1 MVLFSGFSNNK
12 SLEERELLQKL
23 NKIEEKI
30 DFNYNVLNKHLVRMM
45 AYGVKVKEGYVDGIR
60 QAVECT
66 DKNKGNMSKKSN
78 HLLELVMFDIA
89 YVISNCDYEY
99 SSDEKK
105 YLNIIL
111 NRYDE
116 DDRELLKLRTQFLD
130 SILEKGIDEVK
141 SFVTNLSKSLKNK
154 IDDDMK
160 DAYLALFKE
169 VIMLDENVH
178 NNEKVLYQMLCEQWG
193 RQSGL

>member
-1 MVLFSGFSNNK
+1 
-12 SLEERELLQKL
+12 
-23 NKIEEKI
+23 
-30 DFNYNVLNKHLVRMM
+30 M
-45 AYGVKVKEGYVDGIR
+45 AD
-60 QAVECT
+60 
-66 DKNKGNMSKKSN
+66 KSN

-105 YLNIIL
+105 YLDIIL
-111 NRYDE
+111 DRYDE
-116 DDRELLKLRTQFLD
+116 NDQELLKLRTQFLD

-141 SFVTNLSKSLKNK
+141 NFVVNLSKSLKSK

-169 VIMLDENVH
+169 VIMLDKNVH
-178 NNEKVLYQMLCEQWG
+178 KNERELYQLLCKQWD
-193 RQSGL
+193 RNIEI

>member
-1 MVLFSGFSNNK
+1 
-12 SLEERELLQKL
+12 
-23 NKIEEKI
+23 
-30 DFNYNVLNKHLVRMM
+30 
-45 AYGVKVKEGYVDGIR
+45 
-60 QAVECT
+60 
-66 DKNKGNMSKKSN
+66 MSEKSN

-99 SSDEKK
+99 SSDERK
-105 YLNIIL
+105 YLDIIL
-111 NRYDE
+111 DRYDE
-116 DDRELLKLRTQFLD
+116 DDKELLKLRTQFLD

-178 NNEKVLYQMLCEQWG
+178 DNERVLYQLLCDQWG
-193 RQSGL
+193 RESGL

>member
-1 MVLFSGFSNNK
+1 
-12 SLEERELLQKL
+12 
-23 NKIEEKI
+23 
-30 DFNYNVLNKHLVRMM
+30 
-45 AYGVKVKEGYVDGIR
+45 
-60 QAVECT
+60 
-66 DKNKGNMSKKSN
+66 
-78 HLLELVMFDIA
+78 MFDIA

>member
-1 MVLFSGFSNNK
+1 
-12 SLEERELLQKL
+12 
-23 NKIEEKI
+23 
-30 DFNYNVLNKHLVRMM
+30 
-45 AYGVKVKEGYVDGIR
+45 
-60 QAVECT
+60 
-66 DKNKGNMSKKSN
+66 MSEKSN

-105 YLNIIL
+105 YLDIIL
-111 NRYDE
+111 DRYDR
-116 DDRELLKLRTQFLD
+116 DDKELLKLRTQFLD

-141 SFVTNLSKSLKNK
+141 SFVKSLSKSLKNK

-178 NNEKVLYQMLCEQWG
+178 DNERVLYQLLCDQWG
-193 RQSGL
+193 RESGL

>member
-1 MVLFSGFSNNK
+1 MT
-12 SLEERELLQKL
+12 E
-23 NKIEEKI
+23 
-30 DFNYNVLNKHLVRMM
+30 
-45 AYGVKVKEGYVDGIR
+45 
-60 QAVECT
+60 
-66 DKNKGNMSKKSN
+66 KSN

-105 YLNIIL
+105 YLDIIL
-111 NRYDE
+111 DRYDDE
-116 DDRELLKLRTQFLD
+116 DKELLKLRTQFLD

-141 SFVTNLSKSLKNK
+141 NFVINLSKSLKNK

-169 VIMLDENVH
+169 VIMLDKDVHEN
-178 NNEKVLYQMLCEQWG
+178 ERVLYQLLCEQWD
-193 RQSGL
+193 RDSGL

>member
-1 MVLFSGFSNNK
+1 
-12 SLEERELLQKL
+12 
-23 NKIEEKI
+23 
-30 DFNYNVLNKHLVRMM
+30 M
-45 AYGVKVKEGYVDGIR
+45 A
-60 QAVECT
+60 
-66 DKNKGNMSKKSN
+66 DKTN

-105 YLNIIL
+105 YLDIIL
-111 NRYDE
+111 DRYDDE
-116 DDRELLKLRTQFLD
+116 DQELLKLRTQFLD

-141 SFVTNLSKSLKNK
+141 TFVVNLSKSLNSK

-169 VIMLDENVH
+169 VIMLDKNVH
-178 NNEKVLYQMLCEQWG
+178 KNERELYQLLCEQWD
-193 RQSGL
+193 RNIEI

>member
-1 MVLFSGFSNNK
+1 
-12 SLEERELLQKL
+12 
-23 NKIEEKI
+23 
-30 DFNYNVLNKHLVRMM
+30 
-45 AYGVKVKEGYVDGIR
+45 
-60 QAVECT
+60 
-66 DKNKGNMSKKSN
+66 MSEKSN

-105 YLNIIL
+105 YLDIIL
-111 NRYDE
+111 DRYDK
-116 DDRELLKLRTQFLD
+116 DDKELLKLRTQFLD

-154 IDDDMK
+154 IDDNMK

-178 NNEKVLYQMLCEQWG
+178 DNERVLYQLLCDQWG
-193 RQSGL
+193 RESGL

>member
-1 MVLFSGFSNNK
+1 M
-12 SLEERELLQKL
+12 
-23 NKIEEKI
+23 
-30 DFNYNVLNKHLVRMM
+30 
-45 AYGVKVKEGYVDGIR
+45 KE
-60 QAVECT
+60 
-66 DKNKGNMSKKSN
+66 KSN

-105 YLNIIL
+105 YLDIIL
-111 NRYDE
+111 DRYDDE
-116 DDRELLKLRTQFLD
+116 DKELLKLRTQFLD

-141 SFVTNLSKSLKNK
+141 NFVVNLSKSLKSK

-169 VIMLDENVH
+169 VIMLDKDVHEN
-178 NNEKVLYQMLCEQWG
+178 ERVLYQLLCKQWD
-193 RQSGL
+193 RESGL

>member
-1 MVLFSGFSNNK
+1 
-12 SLEERELLQKL
+12 
-23 NKIEEKI
+23 
-30 DFNYNVLNKHLVRMM
+30 
-45 AYGVKVKEGYVDGIR
+45 
-60 QAVECT
+60 
-66 DKNKGNMSKKSN
+66 MSEKSN

-105 YLNIIL
+105 YLDIIL
-111 NRYDE
+111 DRYD
-116 DDRELLKLRTQFLD
+116 DDDKELLKLRTQFLD

-154 IDDDMK
+154 IDDSMK
-160 DAYLALFKE
+160 DAYLSLFKE

-178 NNEKVLYQMLCEQWG
+178 DNEQVLYQLLCDQWG
-193 RQSGL
+193 RESGL

>member
-1 MVLFSGFSNNK
+1 
-12 SLEERELLQKL
+12 
-23 NKIEEKI
+23 
-30 DFNYNVLNKHLVRMM
+30 M
-45 AYGVKVKEGYVDGIR
+45 A
-60 QAVECT
+60 
-66 DKNKGNMSKKSN
+66 DKTN

-105 YLNIIL
+105 YLDIIL
-111 NRYDE
+111 DRYDDE
-116 DDRELLKLRTQFLD
+116 DQELLKLRTQFLN

-141 SFVTNLSKSLKNK
+141 TFVVNLSKSLNSK

-169 VIMLDENVH
+169 VIMLDKNVH
-178 NNEKVLYQMLCEQWG
+178 KNERELYQLLCEQWN
-193 RQSGL
+193 RNIEI

>member
-1 MVLFSGFSNNK
+1 
-12 SLEERELLQKL
+12 
-23 NKIEEKI
+23 
-30 DFNYNVLNKHLVRMM
+30 
-45 AYGVKVKEGYVDGIR
+45 
-60 QAVECT
+60 
-66 DKNKGNMSKKSN
+66 MSEKSN

-105 YLNIIL
+105 YLDIIL
-111 NRYDE
+111 DRYD
-116 DDRELLKLRTQFLD
+116 DDDKELLKLRTQFLD

-154 IDDDMK
+154 IDDNMK

-178 NNEKVLYQMLCEQWG
+178 DNERVLYQLLCDQWAV
-193 RQSGL
+193 SYTHLTLPTILLV

>member
-1 MVLFSGFSNNK
+1 
-12 SLEERELLQKL
+12 
-23 NKIEEKI
+23 
-30 DFNYNVLNKHLVRMM
+30 
-45 AYGVKVKEGYVDGIR
+45 
-60 QAVECT
+60 
-66 DKNKGNMSKKSN
+66 MSEKSN

-99 SSDEKK
+99 SSDEKN
-105 YLNIIL
+105 YLDIL
-111 NRYDE
+111 LDR
-116 DDRELLKLRTQFLD
+116 DDDDDKELLKLRTQFLD

-169 VIMLDENVH
+169 VIMLDESVH
-178 NNEKVLYQMLCEQWG
+178 DNERALYQLLCDQWG
-193 RQSGL
+193 RESGL

>member
-1 MVLFSGFSNNK
+1 MT
-12 SLEERELLQKL
+12 E
-23 NKIEEKI
+23 
-30 DFNYNVLNKHLVRMM
+30 
-45 AYGVKVKEGYVDGIR
+45 
-60 QAVECT
+60 
-66 DKNKGNMSKKSN
+66 KSN

-105 YLNIIL
+105 YLDIIL
-111 NRYDE
+111 NRYDDE
-116 DDRELLKLRTQFLD
+116 DKELLKLRTQFLD

-141 SFVTNLSKSLKNK
+141 NFVVNLSKSLKSK

-169 VIMLDENVH
+169 VIMLDKDVHEN
-178 NNEKVLYQMLCEQWG
+178 ERVLYQLLCEQWD
-193 RQSGL
+193 RESGL

>member
-1 MVLFSGFSNNK
+1 M
-12 SLEERELLQKL
+12 
-23 NKIEEKI
+23 
-30 DFNYNVLNKHLVRMM
+30 
-45 AYGVKVKEGYVDGIR
+45 
-60 QAVECT
+60 T
-66 DKNKGNMSKKSN
+66 DKSN

-105 YLNIIL
+105 YLDIIL
-111 NRYDE
+111 DRYDE
-116 DDRELLKLRTQFLD
+116 NDQELLKLRTQFLD

-141 SFVTNLSKSLKNK
+141 NFVVNLSKSLKSK

-169 VIMLDENVH
+169 VIMLDKNVH
-178 NNEKVLYQMLCEQWG
+178 KNERELYQLLCEQWD
-193 RQSGL
+193 RNIII

>member
-1 MVLFSGFSNNK
+1 
-12 SLEERELLQKL
+12 
-23 NKIEEKI
+23 
-30 DFNYNVLNKHLVRMM
+30 
-45 AYGVKVKEGYVDGIR
+45 
-60 QAVECT
+60 
-66 DKNKGNMSKKSN
+66 MSEKSN

-105 YLNIIL
+105 YLDIIL
-111 NRYDE
+111 DRYD
-116 DDRELLKLRTQFLD
+116 DDDKELLKLRTQFLD

-178 NNEKVLYQMLCEQWG
+178 DNERVLYQLLCDHWG
-193 RQSGL
+193 RESGL

>member
-1 MVLFSGFSNNK
+1 
-12 SLEERELLQKL
+12 
-23 NKIEEKI
+23 
-30 DFNYNVLNKHLVRMM
+30 
-45 AYGVKVKEGYVDGIR
+45 
-60 QAVECT
+60 
-66 DKNKGNMSKKSN
+66 MSEKSN

-99 SSDEKK
+99 SSDERK
-105 YLNIIL
+105 YLDIIL
-111 NRYDE
+111 DRYD
-116 DDRELLKLRTQFLD
+116 DDDKELLKLRTQFLD

-154 IDDDMK
+154 IDDNMK

-178 NNEKVLYQMLCEQWG
+178 DNERVLYQLLCDQWG
-193 RQSGL
+193 RESGL

>member
-1 MVLFSGFSNNK
+1 M
-12 SLEERELLQKL
+12 
-23 NKIEEKI
+23 
-30 DFNYNVLNKHLVRMM
+30 
-45 AYGVKVKEGYVDGIR
+45 
-60 QAVECT
+60 T
-66 DKNKGNMSKKSN
+66 DKSN

-105 YLNIIL
+105 YLDIIL
-111 NRYDE
+111 SRYDE
-116 DDRELLKLRTQFLD
+116 KDQELLKLRTQFLD

-141 SFVTNLSKSLKNK
+141 NFVVNLSKSLKSK

-169 VIMLDENVH
+169 VIMLDKNVH
-178 NNEKVLYQMLCEQWG
+178 KNERELYQLLCEQWD
-193 RQSGL
+193 RSIKI

>member
-1 MVLFSGFSNNK
+1 
-12 SLEERELLQKL
+12 
-23 NKIEEKI
+23 
-30 DFNYNVLNKHLVRMM
+30 
-45 AYGVKVKEGYVDGIR
+45 
-60 QAVECT
+60 
-66 DKNKGNMSKKSN
+66 MSEKSN

-99 SSDEKK
+99 SSDERK
-105 YLNIIL
+105 YLDIIL
-111 NRYDE
+111 DRYD
-116 DDRELLKLRTQFLD
+116 DDDKELLKLRTQFLD

-160 DAYLALFKE
+160 DAYLGLFKE

-178 NNEKVLYQMLCEQWG
+178 DNEQVLYRLLCDQWD

>member
-1 MVLFSGFSNNK
+1 
-12 SLEERELLQKL
+12 
-23 NKIEEKI
+23 
-30 DFNYNVLNKHLVRMM
+30 
-45 AYGVKVKEGYVDGIR
+45 
-60 QAVECT
+60 
-66 DKNKGNMSKKSN
+66 MSEKSN

-105 YLNIIL
+105 YLDIIL
-111 NRYDE
+111 DRYD
-116 DDRELLKLRTQFLD
+116 DDDKELLKLRTQFLD

-154 IDDDMK
+154 IDDNMK

-178 NNEKVLYQMLCEQWG
+178 DNERVLYQLLCDQWG
-193 RQSGL
+193 RESGL

>member
-1 MVLFSGFSNNK
+1 
-12 SLEERELLQKL
+12 
-23 NKIEEKI
+23 
-30 DFNYNVLNKHLVRMM
+30 
-45 AYGVKVKEGYVDGIR
+45 
-60 QAVECT
+60 
-66 DKNKGNMSKKSN
+66 MSEKSN

-105 YLNIIL
+105 YLDIIL
-111 NRYDE
+111 DRYD
-116 DDRELLKLRTQFLD
+116 DDDKELLKLRTQFLD

-141 SFVTNLSKSLKNK
+141 SFVTNLSRSLKNK
-154 IDDDMK
+154 IDDNMK

-178 NNEKVLYQMLCEQWG
+178 DNERVLYQLLCDEWG
-193 RQSGL
+193 RESGL

>member
-1 MVLFSGFSNNK
+1 MT
-12 SLEERELLQKL
+12 E
-23 NKIEEKI
+23 
-30 DFNYNVLNKHLVRMM
+30 
-45 AYGVKVKEGYVDGIR
+45 
-60 QAVECT
+60 
-66 DKNKGNMSKKSN
+66 KSN

-105 YLNIIL
+105 YLDIIL
-111 NRYDE
+111 DRYDDE
-116 DDRELLKLRTQFLD
+116 DKELLKLRTQFLD

-141 SFVTNLSKSLKNK
+141 NFVINLSKSLKNK

-169 VIMLDENVH
+169 VIMLDKDVHEN
-178 NNEKVLYQMLCEQWG
+178 ERVLYQLLCKQWD
-193 RQSGL
+193 RDSGL

>member
-1 MVLFSGFSNNK
+1 
-12 SLEERELLQKL
+12 
-23 NKIEEKI
+23 
-30 DFNYNVLNKHLVRMM
+30 
-45 AYGVKVKEGYVDGIR
+45 
-60 QAVECT
+60 
-66 DKNKGNMSKKSN
+66 MSEKSN

-99 SSDEKK
+99 SSDERK
-105 YLNIIL
+105 YLDIIL
-111 NRYDE
+111 DKYD
-116 DDRELLKLRTQFLD
+116 DDDKELLKLRTQFLD

-141 SFVTNLSKSLKNK
+141 SFVSNLSKSLKNK

-178 NNEKVLYQMLCEQWG
+178 DNERVLYQLLCDQWG
-193 RQSGL
+193 RESGL

>member
-1 MVLFSGFSNNK
+1 MS
-12 SLEERELLQKL
+12 
-23 NKIEEKI
+23 EK
-30 DFNYNVLNKHLVRMM
+30 
-45 AYGVKVKEGYVDGIR
+45 
-60 QAVECT
+60 T
-66 DKNKGNMSKKSN
+66 N

-99 SSDEKK
+99 SSDERK
-105 YLNIIL
+105 YLDIIL
-111 NRYDE
+111 DRYD
-116 DDRELLKLRTQFLD
+116 DDDKELLKLRTQFLD

-178 NNEKVLYQMLCEQWG
+178 DNERVLYQLLCDQWG
-193 RQSGL
+193 RESGL